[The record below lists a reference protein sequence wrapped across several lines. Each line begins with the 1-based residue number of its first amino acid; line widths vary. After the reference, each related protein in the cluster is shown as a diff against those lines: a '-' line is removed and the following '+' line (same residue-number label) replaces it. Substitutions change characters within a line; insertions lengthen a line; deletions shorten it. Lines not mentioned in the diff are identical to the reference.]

1 MYCHINLFKDINIK
15 NSLSI
20 NLVKIK
26 KLIWNSIFS
35 IRREYL
41 EFNLS
46 FFLKKIKATCFFIS
60 NDLMYLAEIKF

>member
-41 EFNLS
+41 EFSLS
-46 FFLKKIKATCFFIS
+46 FFKKIKATCFFIS
-60 NDLMYLAEIKF
+60 NDLMYLAKIKF